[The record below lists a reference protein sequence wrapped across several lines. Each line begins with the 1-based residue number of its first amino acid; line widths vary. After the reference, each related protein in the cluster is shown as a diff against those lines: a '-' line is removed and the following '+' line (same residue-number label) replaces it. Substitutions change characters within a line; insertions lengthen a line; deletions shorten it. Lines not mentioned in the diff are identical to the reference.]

1 MKDFRQ
7 RFQRRVK
14 PLLGAIALCSILLW
28 GVPATALSMGN
39 PRLQTAPIVVDGRG
53 VFRVG
58 SLEDFSARDR
68 AEIINEILDGQV
80 SNGKPM
86 TVEVAEK
93 EGQIVLQVSDT
104 HLLTVTLQDVKK
116 RPGVWSEA
124 QQKNG
129 LNALARRWRDILN
142 TALERAYQERTTRY
156 IKQALLWSLG
166 IILGAIALYWSLT
179 ALRRWLLPPRSQS
192 TQQQQLRL
200 ILTCLQL
207 GIGLAAIYRIAG
219 LFPLTRR
226 WRYELWHSFTAPIV
240 PLGEVNWSVLD
251 LFLLLGL
258 TLGLWFAVKWFSN
271 FLTNRIL
278 SFAGVDRGIQ
288 NTVGLLTQ
296 YGLVFL
302 GLLVIFQSWGID
314 LASLTLIASAFGLGI
329 GFGLQNVASNFISG
343 LIITFDRPIKV
354 GDFIQ
359 VGDLVGTVERIGSR
373 STEIITL
380 DQVSIIVPNSRFV
393 DGEVINWNHGNP
405 VSRLRVS
412 VGIAYGSPIPLAR
425 KALLEAAKNHPEV
438 LRYPAPQVWLQEFGD
453 SSLNFDLFVWIREPP
468 KQFKI
473 KSELNYRIE
482 ASLRQYGIEI
492 PFPQQDLHLRSPEVD
507 EMVATWMRQNAS
519 QAEREAYFQRWEIE
533 AEAQG
538 SRDRVQPQDESLDP
552 NAFKL
557 GEEVDIDALVEQMRG
572 ANGIDIKDRRYGL
585 SLYPKTF
592 VGSEAVEWVMRT
604 QNSGIKAAIQ
614 LGQLLVDRGIIHHVL
629 DEHDFK
635 NERLFYRFYQDEAM
649 SSDSPDSQ
657 K

>member
-1 MKDFRQ
+1 MNSFWNVIPKL

-14 PLLGAIALCSILLW
+14 TILSAIALCCIVLW
-28 GVPATALSMGN
+28 GVPAFALSMNN

-58 SLEDFSARDR
+58 SLEEFPARDR
-68 AEIINEILDGQV
+68 AEIINEILDEQV
-80 SNGKPM
+80 KNGKPLS
-86 TVEVAEK
+86 VEVAEK
-93 EGQIVLQVSDT
+93 EGQTTLQVGNT

-116 RPGVWSEA
+116 RPGVWSQA
-124 QQKNG
+124 QQKNR
-129 LNALARRWRDILN
+129 LNAQAKNWQNILN
-142 TALERAYQERTTRY
+142 SALQQAYQERTPSY
-156 IKQALLWSLG
+156 IKQSLLWSLG

-179 ALRRWLLPPRSQS
+179 ALRRWLLPPRAQS
-192 TQQQQLRL
+192 TQQQKLRL
-200 ILTCLQL
+200 TLTCLQL
-207 GIGLAAIYRIAG
+207 GIGLAAIYAIAG

-226 WRYELWHSFTAPIV
+226 WRYELWHSLTAPIV
-240 PLGEVNWSVLD
+240 PLGEVNWSVFD

-258 TLGLWFAVKWFSN
+258 TVGLWFAVKWFSD

-302 GLLVIFQSWGID
+302 GLLVIFQSLGID

-354 GDFIQ
+354 GDFVR

-380 DQVSIIVPNSRFV
+380 DQVSILVPNSRFV
-393 DGEVINWNHGNP
+393 DGEVINWSYGNP

-412 VGIAYGSPIPLAR
+412 VGIAYGSPIPVAR

-482 ASLRQYGIEI
+482 ASLQQYGIEI
-492 PFPQQDLHLRSPEVD
+492 PFPQRDLHLRSPQMD

-519 QAEREAYFQRWEIE
+519 QMEREAYFQRWQVEEE
-533 AEAQG
+533 A
-538 SRDRVQPQDESLDP
+538 SRKDMRDRAESQNEPSDP

-572 ANGIDIKDRRYGL
+572 ENGIEIKDRRYGL
-585 SLYPKTF
+585 SVYPQTF
-592 VGSEAVEWVMRT
+592 LGSEAVEWLMRT

-614 LGQLLVDRGIIHHVL
+614 LGQLLVERGIIHHVL

-635 NERLFYRFYQDEAM
+635 NERLFYRFYQDEEM
-649 SSDSPDSQ
+649 P
-657 K
+657 